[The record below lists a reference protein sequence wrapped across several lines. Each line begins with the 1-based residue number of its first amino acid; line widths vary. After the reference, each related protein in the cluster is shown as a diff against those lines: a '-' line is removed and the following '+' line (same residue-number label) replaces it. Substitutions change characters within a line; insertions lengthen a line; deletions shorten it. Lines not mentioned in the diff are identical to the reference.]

1 MTESDDATE
10 QGMGLLGFDE
20 ESKASASEVK
30 LEPQTEE
37 QKAASQVV
45 AFKSNVKQW
54 LRRFQDAEVVIVE
67 AMSTAKSRQYM
78 EGLIADLTAHLKNN
92 RRVIKHLNE
101 CLVAMPPDAAVMKLL
116 VAMANCQSDQEK
128 YYKLCQDFNIAPSRA
143 SKRTRRSETHKS
155 GGD

>member
-1 MTESDDATE
+1 
-10 QGMGLLGFDE
+10 MGLLGLDE
-20 ESKASASEVK
+20 ESKAAGSNEVK
-30 LEPQTEE
+30 QEPQTEE

-45 AFKSNVKQW
+45 AFKANIKQW

-78 EGLIADLTAHLKNN
+78 EGLISDLTAHLKNS

-101 CLVAMPPDAAVMKLL
+101 CLVAMPPDDTIMKLL
-116 VAMANCQSDQEK
+116 IAMANCQSDQEK
-128 YYKLCQDFNIAPSRA
+128 YYKLCQDFNIAPSRG
-143 SKRTRRSETHKS
+143 SKRTRRTESQKS